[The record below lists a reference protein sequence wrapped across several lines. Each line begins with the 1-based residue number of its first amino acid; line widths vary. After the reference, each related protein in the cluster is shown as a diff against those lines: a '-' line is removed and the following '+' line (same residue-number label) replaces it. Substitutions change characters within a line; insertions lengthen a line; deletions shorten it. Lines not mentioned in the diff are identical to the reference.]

1 MTLLITPD
9 CGGVIQ
15 KAPYFALD
23 REVVARNQQTGSTS
37 TGIDGRMSPSGQRY
51 QLKWFGAL
59 RRDVY
64 RASDEVEQEAWLAR
78 LDRAADR
85 LELGSDARSRA
96 ADLFLS
102 TLPETDR
109 SKRATMAA
117 ALYVGCL
124 LASERRAQGDVA
136 DAVGVSR
143 LTVQGRWKDLMEE
156 AGLEPPS
163 W

>member
-1 MTLLITPD
+1 M
-9 CGGVIQ
+9 
-15 KAPYFALD
+15 
-23 REVVARNQQTGSTS
+23 
-37 TGIDGRMSPSGQRY
+37 
-51 QLKWFGAL
+51 
-59 RRDVY
+59 Y
-64 RASDEVEQEAWLAR
+64 RASDEVEHEAWLAR

-117 ALYVGCL
+117 AIYVGCL
-124 LASERRAQGDVA
+124 VAGERRAQGEVA
-136 DAVGVSR
+136 EAADVSR
-143 LTVQGRWKDLMEE
+143 LTVQSRWKDLMEE

>member
-1 MTLLITPD
+1 M
-9 CGGVIQ
+9 
-15 KAPYFALD
+15 D
-23 REVVARNQQTGSTS
+23 RQPG
-37 TGIDGRMSPSGQRY
+37 
-51 QLKWFGAL
+51 
-59 RRDVY
+59 DVY
-64 RASDEVEQEAWLAR
+64 RASDEVEHEAWLAR

-102 TLPETDR
+102 TLPEADR

-124 LASERRAQGDVA
+124 VAGDRRAQGEVA
-136 DAVGVSR
+136 DAAGVSR
-143 LTVQGRWKDLMEE
+143 LTVQSRWKDLMEE